1 MKRLDIEIEEAR
13 TALAQSGLTDEW
25 SLPQPVHAGSAAPRS
40 AAGPLYRLDAVQK
53 LFTRRGARVA
63 ALDGVDLTIENGE
76 FVIVM
81 GSTGSGKSTLLMLL
95 GALDRPSAGTLS
107 CEGQDLSRLGESGL
121 CAVRGRLVG
130 FVFQSFNLIPTLTA
144 LENVE
149 TALVPLGVS
158 AGERRERALAALA
171 DVGLSQRAGHVPGEL
186 SGGEQ
191 QRVAI
196 ARALVKDPH
205 VLLADEPTGN
215 LDEKTRDDIV
225 GVLESVWRERGK
237 TLIVVTHDSSVAARA
252 PRLIRLHEGR
262 VVEHVRQN
270 GAGVVSR
277 AADGSV
283 VATPPAAATAVLEEA
298 GTPVGAMAP

>member
-1 MKRLDIEIEEAR
+1 MKRLDIEIEKAR
-13 TALAQSGLTDEW
+13 TALAQSDLSDEW
-25 SLPQPVHAGSAAPRS
+25 SLPRPSPAGQAGPATG
-40 AAGPLYRLDAVQK
+40 AGPLYRLDGVHK

-63 ALDGVDLTIENGE
+63 ALDGVDLTIKNGE

-95 GALDRPSAGTLS
+95 GALDRPSAGALS

-144 LENVE
+144 VENVE

-158 AGERRERALAALA
+158 AGERRDRALAALA
-171 DVGLSQRAGHVPGEL
+171 DVGLSRRAGHVPGEL

-237 TLIVVTHDSSVAARA
+237 TLIVVTHDTAVAARA

-262 VVEHVRQN
+262 VVEDV
-270 GAGVVSR
+270 
-277 AADGSV
+277 
-283 VATPPAAATAVLEEA
+283 
-298 GTPVGAMAP
+298 

>member
-1 MKRLDIEIEEAR
+1 MKRLDTEMEHGR
-13 TALAQSGLTDEW
+13 TAVGDAPRDEW
-25 SLPQPVHAGSAAPRS
+25 TVPVAGAPRHES
-40 AAGPLYRLDAVQK
+40 AEERGMLYQMDGVSK
-53 LFTRRGARVA
+53 LFKRRGTKVA
-63 ALDGVDLTIENGE
+63 ALDGVDLSITAGE

-95 GALDRPSAGTLS
+95 GALDRPTGGTMR
-107 CEGQDLSRLGESGL
+107 CEGRELNRLGETEL
-121 CAVRGRLVG
+121 CKLRSRLFG

-158 AGERRERALAALA
+158 GTERRERALAALS
-171 DVGLSQRAGHVPGEL
+171 DVGLAQRAGHVPTEL

-191 QRVAI
+191 QRCAI

-225 GVLESVWRERGK
+225 GVLESVWFERGK
-237 TLIVVTHDSSVAARA
+237 TLIVVTHDSTVAARA
-252 PRLIRLHEGR
+252 PRLLRLHEGR
-262 VVEHVRQN
+262 IVEDARQN
-270 GAGVVSR
+270 GTVER
-277 AADGSV
+277 APDGSV
-283 VATPPAAATAVLEEA
+283 AAGAGDVTSGVGAPAPEPAGATA
-298 GTPVGAMAP
+298 G

>member
-1 MKRLDIEIEEAR
+1 MRRLDTEIEHGRAVAGD
-13 TALAQSGLTDEW
+13 ALRDEW
-25 SLPQPVHAGSAAPRS
+25 TVS
-40 AAGPLYRLDAVQK
+40 AAGGARADGAPGAEPLYRMEGVGK
-53 LFTRRGARVA
+53 LFKRHGTQVA
-63 ALDGVDLTIENGE
+63 ALDAVDLTITQGE

-95 GALDRPSAGTLS
+95 GALDRPSGGTMS
-107 CEGQDLSRLGESGL
+107 CEGRELNRLSETEL
-121 CAVRGRLVG
+121 CKLRGRMFG

-149 TALVPLGVS
+149 TALVPLGVP
-158 AGERRERALAALA
+158 GEARRERAHAALT
-171 DVGLSQRAGHVPGEL
+171 DVGLAQRAGHVPTEL

-191 QRVAI
+191 QRCAI

-237 TLIVVTHDSSVAARA
+237 TLIVVTHDSTVAARA
-252 PRLIRLHEGR
+252 PRLLRLHEGR
-262 VVEHVRQN
+262 IVEDVRQN
-270 GAGVVSR
+270 GTVERAPDGRVADADEGVAFEAGAPASTPAGV
-277 AADGSV
+277 
-283 VATPPAAATAVLEEA
+283 TAR
-298 GTPVGAMAP
+298 